1 MRICFL
7 RALRCCGVVFGL
19 LVLAPGRSAL
29 AATYPPPVGR
39 VNDFAHVMDE
49 TAVQRLEGALEE
61 LERRTGAEVAVVTM
75 SSVEGGDIERA
86 AEELFRQWGIGK
98 RRSDNGVLILCA
110 VQNRRVRIEVGYGLE
125 SLLPDAICGRIIRDR
140 MAPCFKSGDYS
151 AGLVDGTLTVA
162 SLIAKHAGVALG
174 GVSQAVGSIPG
185 ELPDRLHFTTVLLFC
200 FVVFV
205 LIVLMQKRGA
215 RWGGAGW
222 DSSIGTSS
230 GGWSG
235 GGFGGG
241 SGGFGGGS
249 SGGGGASGGW

>member
-1 MRICFL
+1 MRIRFL
-7 RALRCCGVVFGL
+7 RALRCCGIIVGL
-19 LVLAPGRSAL
+19 LVVAPGRSAL
-29 AATYPPPVGR
+29 AATYPSPVGR

-49 TAVQRLEGALEE
+49 ASVQRLEEALEE

-86 AEELFRQWGIGK
+86 AEVLFRQWGIGK
-98 RRSDNGVLILCA
+98 RRGDNGVLILCA

-125 SLLPDAICGRIIRDR
+125 SLLPDAVCGRIIRDR
-140 MAPCFKSGDYS
+140 MAKHFTSGDYS

-174 GVSQAVGSIPG
+174 GIPQAVGSIPD
-185 ELPDRLHFTTVLLFC
+185 ELPGSRHFSSVLLFC

-205 LIVLMQKRGA
+205 LIVLMRKRSA
-215 RWGGAGW
+215 RWGGTGW
-222 DSSIGTSS
+222 ESSIGTL

-249 SGGGGASGGW
+249 SGGGGASGSW